1 MAEES
6 AQAVLI
12 FAHREKTMSDDA
24 EKLRQIRTQTLALL
38 EELTRQPKP
47 TYQLE
52 GPEIAWSEY
61 LARLQAVV
69 DWCERKLAEL
79 EPVELRTQAV
89 T

>member
-1 MAEES
+1 
-6 AQAVLI
+6 
-12 FAHREKTMSDDA
+12 
-24 EKLRQIRTQTLALL
+24 LALL

-52 GPEIAWSEY
+52 GQEIAWSEY